1 MKRVATILSLVML
14 SSCVGSSLQN
24 MLGEHFAERES
35 KKILYIPDS
44 YDAIETIVDSAMLS
58 AHNDPEILGYA
69 TEIAELYDDGNIFN
83 LRNTYTKIEALES
96 KIRERASEIEEGRFF
111 GWEIRHRFRA
121 EDNNGKVDIVD
132 ILYICDKQFKECY
145 SSVILNRDNAC
156 GYNNLKDIIDNA
168 IANVG
173 DYNIDTSLLEELG
186 ESATEVFNEL
196 EEGSKEVV
204 DNITRGATKVIKEIK
219 KEAVTEE
226 IEVAIEDIVN
236 IGSEIKEQAKV
247 LYDDIKDEAT
257 TILNEEASQRDDTS
271 LDYSDSYGNDN
282 RNTNTI
288 DTNTLIE
295 LNNL

>member
-1 MKRVATILSLVML
+1 MKRVATILSLIVL

-156 GYNNLKDIIDNA
+156 GYNNLKDIKHQMA
-168 IANVG
+168 IQTIG
-173 DYNIDTSLLEELG
+173 HDTGTNHLVAFG
-186 ESATEVFNEL
+186 EIHDA
-196 EEGSKEVV
+196 
-204 DNITRGATKVIKEIK
+204 RGVIH
-219 KEAVTEE
+219 
-226 IEVAIEDIVN
+226 VAD
-236 IGSEIKEQAKV
+236 
-247 LYDDIKDEAT
+247 
-257 TILNEEASQRDDTS
+257 
-271 LDYSDSYGNDN
+271 GNLH
-282 RNTNTI
+282 TPGFEH
-288 DTNTLIE
+288 L
-295 LNNL
+295 